1 MPIFLLIYLQRK
13 QPPFEGLRQTEP
25 LGVYGFA
32 FYAMVRFKNRY
43 LLCAIE
49 HDGLDQTLLKRISMR
64 SILTAVRSSVEL
76 NFGDI
81 LSGTLQTALS
91 VSSWSPELGVA
102 LIRTSRDHF
111 RMVWSSISMISKLK
125 GLPETVNV
133 RLSVVHVGGT
143 IRSCEKV
150 ALDYGR
156 FKLRNEHNALLAKGD
171 STRMET

>member
-1 MPIFLLIYLQRK
+1 
-13 QPPFEGLRQTEP
+13 
-25 LGVYGFA
+25 
-32 FYAMVRFKNRY
+32 MVRFKNRY

-49 HDGLDQTLLKRISMR
+49 HDGLDETLLTCVSMR
-64 SILTAVRSSVEL
+64 SIITAVRSSVQD

-81 LSGTLQTALS
+81 LAGTLANSLS
-91 VSSWSPELGVA
+91 VTSWSPELGVA

-111 RMVWSSISMISKLK
+111 RKVWSSISMISKLK

-133 RLSVVHVGGT
+133 RLNVVHVGGT

-156 FKLRNEHNALLAKGD
+156 FKLRNERNARLLKEEEIR
-171 STRMET
+171 RMET